1 MNNKPFLDFKDFWT
15 NTGEKRSHSVA
26 LDDINM
32 MMFDTITYDA
42 DSDKYTT
49 NVRLKDE
56 YKNKYFTNP
65 DLIKNNLIFLDTI
78 HLIHWA
84 DWLNIGV
91 LNKLYP
97 ETKDY
102 FFFSTKTEF
111 NFIEPTFIDQAIM
124 YRMRMILKKRREKK
138 SEYTFMNTI
147 GNWGYILSEL
157 VVVKEQFP
165 ILKYYHKKHE
175 DK

>member
-1 MNNKPFLDFKDFWT
+1 MH
-15 NTGEKRSHSVA
+15 SHISS
-26 LDDINM
+26 LPIC
-32 MMFDTITYDA
+32 
-42 DSDKYTT
+42 SDVKSILRPV
-49 NVRLKDE
+49 N
-56 YKNKYFTNP
+56 KNKYFTNP

-84 DWLNIGV
+84 DWLNIGI

-111 NFIEPTFIDQAIM
+111 NFIEPTFIDQPIM
-124 YRMRMILKKRREKK
+124 YRMRMILKKRRTKK

-147 GNWGYILSEL
+147 GSWGYILSEL

-165 ILKYYHKKHE
+165 ILKYYYKKHE
-175 DK
+175 G